1 MGQVPFR
8 TCFLLQRPAARRP
21 TTFCPTGDGGPG
33 LSGRS
38 SVSRP
43 LTQLVLTHHYTT
55 LLNSCQPFFA
65 DYMKVL
71 NRANYGI
78 RIKPGSDGKG
88 VVAKNNIICNNRKYG
103 IFGDV
108 VSRYNDLSTC

>member
-1 MGQVPFR
+1 
-8 TCFLLQRPAARRP
+8 
-21 TTFCPTGDGGPG
+21 
-33 LSGRS
+33 
-38 SVSRP
+38 
-43 LTQLVLTHHYTT
+43 
-55 LLNSCQPFFA
+55 
-65 DYMKVL
+65 MKVL